1 MHVKKTEDYLNFKTF
16 DFGNIKIGTKH
27 SVTFIYTG
35 EKPILSVNP
44 SCFCLSV
51 QRIKYLDRTEVKVT
65 WDVKPTPKINKRS
78 KKTIDLIFED
88 EEITL
93 TLTAIITQ

>member
-27 SVTFIYTG
+27 SATFIYTG
-35 EKPILSVNP
+35 EKPILSVNL

-65 WDVKPTPKINKRS
+65 WDVKPTPKINYIS
-78 KKTIDLIFED
+78 KKRVDLILED

-93 TLTAIITQ
+93 TLIGKIIQ